1 MFAAGSGDFGVGVF
15 GSMVTNRI
23 TSCGSD
29 PEPSFQF
36 NVDPDL
42 TIHFNVDLDPAP
54 HHSDDESATTDPS
67 RLHFEPPRLHFEP
80 LKLQNFDFNT
90 DPDLALRSNAD
101 PYQMRIRNPVGKCC
115 VRMKLSFFSL
125 FMLTDSDMLM

>member
-54 HHSDDESATTDPS
+54 HHSDANL
-67 RLHFEPPRLHFEP
+67 RP
-80 LKLQNFDFNT
+80 LVYRPFT
-90 DPDLALRSNAD
+90 A
-101 PYQMRIRNPVGKCC
+101 
-115 VRMKLSFFSL
+115 SF
-125 FMLTDSDMLM
+125 